1 MDNIDLNKYFKG
13 LKDTKGENIIENT
26 PKDTETLKADIR
38 YLEGANK
45 LLKIS
50 KGDFID
56 LYAYED
62 VFIPYMGQALVSLGF
77 SLKLP
82 EGYMA
87 KLYAHCPILQD
98 AWNKICHFLCVFHG
112 KLETSEAGSRYDNEA
127 FYAVS

>member
-1 MDNIDLNKYFKG
+1 MENIDLNKYFKG
-13 LKDTKGENIIENT
+13 LKDTKGENII
-26 PKDTETLKADIR
+26 KDTSEDAKTLKADIR
-38 YLEGANK
+38 YLEGAKK

-87 KLYAHCPILQD
+87 KLYPRSSTFKTWGIIQTNHVGI
-98 AWNKICHFLCVFHG
+98 
-112 KLETSEAGSRYDNEA
+112 
-127 FYAVS
+127 